1 MTGRT
6 IKLLNIAGK
15 KREMGGGG
23 GGGRK
28 KENSE
33 LKD

>member
-23 GGGRK
+23 GRK